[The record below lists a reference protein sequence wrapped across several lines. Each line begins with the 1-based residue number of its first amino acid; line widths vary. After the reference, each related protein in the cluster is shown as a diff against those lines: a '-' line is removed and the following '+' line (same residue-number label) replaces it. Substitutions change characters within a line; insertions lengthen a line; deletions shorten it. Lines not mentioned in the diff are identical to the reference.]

1 MTIVEL
7 KQNLVDAIRM
17 MERSRI
23 TDFSGHLSARIPG
36 TDHMLINS
44 GQSVRCSL
52 TVNDIVTI
60 DMDGKL
66 VEGSAAPP
74 MEFHIHAEI
83 YRRRAD
89 VNAAAHAHT
98 MWSTFFTMSGVALKL
113 VTPNAAVLGPMPV
126 FPRPDSINYK
136 SIAEELARLLGD
148 NRIIL
153 LKSHGAVIA
162 AEGVMEAFVLGS
174 YLEEN
179 AYRQY
184 MASHLGEPY
193 ALSTDEIRVLAKNL
207 WEPNL
212 IKKTWNYHYSKL
224 MQGSA

>member
-1 MTIVEL
+1 MTNAQL

-23 TDFSGHLSARIPG
+23 TDFSGHFSTRVPG
-36 TDHMLINS
+36 ADHMFINS
-44 GQSVRCSL
+44 GQSVRSSL
-52 TVNDIVTI
+52 TVDDIVTI

-74 MEFHIHAEI
+74 MEFHIHAEV
-83 YRRRAD
+83 YRRRPD
-89 VNAAAHAHT
+89 VNAVAHAHT

-113 VTPNAAVLGPMPV
+113 VMPNAAVLGPMPV
-126 FPRPDSINYK
+126 FPKPDSINYK
-136 SIAEELARLLGD
+136 SIAQELVQMLGD

-153 LKSHGAVIA
+153 LKSHGAVVA
-162 AEGVMEAFVLGS
+162 AEGVMEAFVLGF

-193 ALSTDEIRVLAKNL
+193 ALSADEIRVMAKNL
-207 WEPNL
+207 WKPNL
-212 IKKTWNYHYSKL
+212 IKKTWDYHYSKL

>member
-1 MTIVEL
+1 MTHAQI

-23 TDFSGHLSARIPG
+23 TDFSGHCSARVPG
-36 TDHMLINS
+36 VDRMFINS
-44 GQSVRCSL
+44 GQSIRSAL
-52 TVNDIVTI
+52 TVDDIVTI

-66 VEGSAAPP
+66 IDGSAAPP

-83 YRRRAD
+83 YRRRPD
-89 VNAAAHAHT
+89 VNAVAHAHT
-98 MWSTFFTMSGVALKL
+98 MWSTFFTMSDAALKP
-113 VTPNAAVLGPMPV
+113 VTPNAAVLGPMSV
-126 FPRPDSINYK
+126 FPKPDSINYK
-136 SIAEELARLLGD
+136 SIAEELAQMLGK

-162 AEGVMEAFVLGS
+162 AEGVMEAFVLGF

-184 MASHLGEPY
+184 MASQLGEPHV
-193 ALSTDEIRVLAKNL
+193 LSPNEIQLMAKNL
-207 WEPNL
+207 WKPNL
-212 IKKTWNYHYSKL
+212 IKKTWDYHYSKL
-224 MQGSA
+224 IQGSA